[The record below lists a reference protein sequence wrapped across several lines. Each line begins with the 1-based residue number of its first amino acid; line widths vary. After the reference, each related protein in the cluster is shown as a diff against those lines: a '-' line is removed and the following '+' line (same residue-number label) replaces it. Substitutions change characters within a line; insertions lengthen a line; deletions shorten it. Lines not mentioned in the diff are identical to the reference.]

1 MALAALAV
9 ACAPKAPPKRVAI
22 DVSGMAFTP
31 ARVEVSAGDT
41 VVWTNHDIVPH
52 TATGQGFDTGTLN
65 QGASGRLVPTQAGTI
80 SYACTFH
87 PTMKGE
93 IVVR

>member
-1 MALAALAV
+1 
-9 ACAPKAPPKRVAI
+9 
-22 DVSGMAFTP
+22 MAFSP
-31 ARVEVSAGDT
+31 ARVEVTAGDT

-52 TATGQGFDTGTLN
+52 TATAEGFDTGALS
-65 QGASGRLVPTQAGTI
+65 QGASGRFVAASPGTL
-80 SYACTFH
+80 SYLCSFH